1 MNETIKRAIKTDDT
15 AILLEYLE
23 DCYST
28 AFKDNYQEDFAQ
40 EMMHTSYNHIYAK
53 LKSIA
58 DKNGIKP
65 QSLPLIDEIKAK
77 FQQIKTEFKQ
87 HKNYDVLNLEYKRLH
102 EMSRQYIAEFIP
114 YAEQLT
120 EVFNNPELID
130 RKQELIDKWAEED
143 RSFPLETP
151 RMVFDIDQDGWPI
164 DDSEHLETEDEVTKR
179 ISDTLKYREDILARN
194 EFGSSRELFEKWY
207 QFICNIKDLASINEK
222 LIKNIKKTFEK
233 NQEIKLEEFKLDAE
247 FYDEL
252 LKIMEH
258 DKHKEMYWYHG
269 TQDVESAHSI
279 IEQGLVMARDDLTT
293 TAYSEFAPDQLL
305 LYSRGLGGEIGSD
318 AIVIFK
324 QPIDENG
331 KYIDIIKKNT
341 KKLKVV
347 QSGLGG
353 FQDKLNYIIP
363 SEYMVGIVN
372 KRDHKIIYAHEL
384 VDNKNISF

>member
-1 MNETIKRAIKTDDT
+1 MKETIKRAIETDDT
-15 AILLEYLE
+15 AILLECLE

-28 AFKDNYQEDFAQ
+28 AFKDNYQEGFAQ
-40 EMMHTSYNHIYAK
+40 EMMHISYNHIYAK
-53 LKSIA
+53 LKAIA

-65 QSLPLIDEIKAK
+65 QGLPLIDEIKAK
-77 FQQIKTEFKQ
+77 LGQIKTEFYQ

-102 EMSRQYIAEFIP
+102 EMSRQYIADFIP
-114 YAEQLT
+114 YAGQLT
-120 EVFNNPELID
+120 KVLNNPELID

-143 RSFPLETP
+143 KSFPLETP
-151 RMVFDIDQDGWPI
+151 RMVFNVDQDGWPI
-164 DDSEHLETEDEVTKR
+164 DDSEHLETEDEVDKR

-207 QFICNIKDLASINEK
+207 QFICNIKELASINEK

-233 NQEIKLEEFKLDAE
+233 NQEIKLEEFKSDSE
-247 FYDEL
+247 FYNEL
-252 LKIMEH
+252 LKIMDH
-258 DKHKEMYWYHG
+258 NKKKEMYWYHG

-305 LYSRGLGGEIGSD
+305 LYSRGFGGEIGSD
-318 AIVIFK
+318 AIVMFK

-341 KKLKVV
+341 KKLKVT

-353 FQDKLNYIIP
+353 FQDKLSYIIP

-372 KRDHKIIYAHEL
+372 KRDHKIIYANEL
-384 VDNKNISF
+384 VDNKNISV